1 MRMKIGK
8 GETDMDLHTQRKRTL
23 KFGRWAGAA
32 AFLAFLAAG
41 GCRFGIPDYTLTV
54 VVEDGVT
61 GTPES
66 GQYVYQ
72 ELTTV
77 DYDYEAVNP
86 LHSVEV
92 MINGIKR
99 SPATGS
105 VVLYGDGY
113 ELRARLVDLRGTW
126 KMTLAYD
133 DTEIPAPGELTI
145 TLSGPDI
152 VGGTFTDSR
161 GFTGV
166 WSTSSD
172 TVTLTYDDWFDY
184 VLTGEVYAMKGTF
197 TGEELTG
204 TWTAVRQE

>member
-1 MRMKIGK
+1 
-8 GETDMDLHTQRKRTL
+8 MDSRTKRKLSLR
-23 KFGRWAGAA
+23 FGFWAGAA
-32 AFLAFLAAG
+32 ALLAFLAAG
-41 GCRFGIPDYTLTV
+41 GCRIGIPDYTLTV

-61 GTPES
+61 GTPEA

-77 DYDYEAVNP
+77 DFDYEAVNP

-113 ELRARLVDLRGTW
+113 ELRARLIDLRGDW
-126 KMTLAYD
+126 KMTLAYND
-133 DTEIPAPGELTI
+133 EEIPAPGEFTI

-172 TVTLTYDDWFDY
+172 TVTLTYDAWFDY
-184 VLTGEVYAMKGTF
+184 VLTGEVYGMKGTF

-204 TWTAVRQE
+204 TWTAVRPE